1 MSRESISFI
10 ERQRLGTFSEP
21 IKQAFMLLSVLKDL
35 LYLLLLLLRE
45 NVSLEDARARLEVL
59 KADCVLSSDGAR
71 NDSPLSSTPASHKG
85 ELTCDIG
92 DRSTAHDF
100 VSAVR
105 KLCRAIVQR
114 DVKVITRILE
124 VEPRLAAQRHEGGWY
139 PIHAAVLTG
148 DLELVRSLLLFP
160 KVDVNAMCISTSFSV
175 GRERELGSSVDNIDG
190 ASPLHFSC
198 MTGNIDIIRL
208 LVEHGASMKAN
219 DSKQRRP
226 IEYFD
231 FDRHSGVVSAFKDLY
246 VKWKEREEFFKV
258 HNDVD
263 GLAKLIKKDKY
274 EVFEQSLKKN
284 PHFATRMTYHD
295 FTLLHLAVVRQRSR
309 FVELLISMD
318 KSVVNK
324 RDRCYHSSLESSHS
338 SFAPVTIP
346 HRHVSGATPL
356 HYACLVKN
364 MDIAKMLL
372 EAGADW
378 DIKDSQGR
386 LAEDL
391 IQRIDET
398 DNEVKSTFV
407 RLRDAEEEKRK
418 ENREKAKKDEGDKRR
433 DDESDYCSEAAGVP
447 ALEILILDGSHVLRL
462 IDENKKVPTKV
473 SMESL
478 LLLEDRIGDKLVGQR
493 GPIRLIANTIRLR
506 EGGWIDPDRPLAM
519 LFLGSSGVGKTEL
532 AKQLALYLHGKD
544 GMSTDKGQ
552 DISKL
557 ENDHGFVRIDMSE
570 FQERHTVF
578 NLIGAPK
585 SYVGYHDGGALTQP
599 LKKNPKAVVLLD
611 EIEKAHPDVLNTFLQ
626 VFDDGRITDSKDGT
640 ISCKD
645 AIFIMTSNIAG
656 EEIKNAAPRLRQL
669 VEQSEKGGRPESYVH
684 YIQDFTRSIRPQL
697 KCHLR
702 RDEFI
707 GRINQIVVFL
717 PLNQEEIEVVVQ
729 RELAMWCKRAEEK
742 HKIQL
747 TWSDEVVRKLAGSY
761 DVNYGVRS
769 VANEVQRIALQ
780 LVADAHIRGQI
791 SDNWRTELMINEV
804 GDIIMKGCARP
815 EDGIDIFSDFLWS
828 FED

>member
-1 MSRESISFI
+1 MI
-10 ERQRLGTFSEP
+10 
-21 IKQAFMLLSVLKDL
+21 
-35 LYLLLLLLRE
+35 
-45 NVSLEDARARLEVL
+45 
-59 KADCVLSSDGAR
+59 
-71 NDSPLSSTPASHKG
+71 
-85 ELTCDIG
+85 
-92 DRSTAHDF
+92 
-100 VSAVR
+100 
-105 KLCRAIVQR
+105 
-114 DVKVITRILE
+114 
-124 VEPRLAAQRHEGGWY
+124 
-139 PIHAAVLTG
+139 
-148 DLELVRSLLLFP
+148 
-160 KVDVNAMCISTSFSV
+160 
-175 GRERELGSSVDNIDG
+175 
-190 ASPLHFSC
+190 
-198 MTGNIDIIRL
+198 GNIDIIRL
-208 LVEHGASMKAN
+208 LVERGALMKAK

-246 VKWKEREEFFKV
+246 VEWKEREEFFKV

-263 GLAKLIKKDKY
+263 DLAKLIKKDKY

-284 PHFATRMTYHD
+284 PHLATRTTYQD

-309 FVELLISMD
+309 FVELLISTD

-324 RDRCYHSSLESSHS
+324 RDRCYHSSSHL
-338 SFAPVTIP
+338 SFAPATIP
-346 HRHVSGATPL
+346 HKYVIRATPL

-391 IQRIDET
+391 IQRIDEA
-398 DNEVKSTFV
+398 DDEVKSTFV
-407 RLRDAEEEKRK
+407 RLRNAEEEKRK
-418 ENREKAKKDEGDKRR
+418 GNREGAKKDEGGKLR
-433 DDESDYCSEAAGVP
+433 DDESDNSCEAA
-447 ALEILILDGSHVLRL
+447 
-462 IDENKKVPTKV
+462 DENKEVPTRV

-493 GPIRLIANTIRLR
+493 GPIRLIANAIRLR
-506 EGGWIDPDRPLAM
+506 EGGWVDPDRPLAM

-544 GMSTDKGQ
+544 GMSTDEGQ
-552 DISKL
+552 DIAKL
-557 ENDHGFVRIDMSE
+557 ENGHGFVRIDMSE

-585 SYVGYHDGGALTQP
+585 SYVGYYDGGALTQP

-669 VEQSEKGGRPESYVH
+669 VEQSEKEGRPESYVH
-684 YIQDFTRSIRPQL
+684 HIQDFTRSIRPQL
-697 KCHLR
+697 KCHLN

-717 PLNQEEIEVVVQ
+717 PLNQEEIEVAVQ
-729 RELAMWCKRAEEK
+729 RELSMWCKRAEEK
-742 HKIQL
+742 HKIRL
-747 TWSDEVVRKLAGSY
+747 TWNDEVVRKLAASY
-761 DVNYGVRS
+761 DINYGVRS

-780 LVADAHIRGQI
+780 LIADAHIRGQI
-791 SDNWRTELMINEV
+791 SDNWQAELMINEV

>member
-1 MSRESISFI
+1 MSCDSISTI
-10 ERQRLGTFSEP
+10 EKQRLGIFSEP
-21 IKQAFMLLSVLKDL
+21 IKQAFMLLSILQEL
-35 LYLLLLLLRE
+35 LYLLLPLLRE
-45 NVSLEDARARLEVL
+45 NVSLEDVRARLEVL
-59 KADCVLSSDGAR
+59 KADGRLFSDGVR
-71 NDSPLSSTPASHKG
+71 SDSPLSSSSDSREG
-85 ELTCDIG
+85 ESTCDIG
-92 DRSTAHDF
+92 DRSTAQGF

-105 KLCRAIVQR
+105 KLCKAIVQR
-114 DVKVITRILE
+114 DIKVVTRILE
-124 VEPRLAAQRHEGGWY
+124 VEPRLVAQRHEGGWY
-139 PIHAAVLTG
+139 PIHAAALTG
-148 DLELVRSLLLFP
+148 DLEVVRSLLAFP
-160 KVDVNAMCISTSFSV
+160 KVDVNAAYNSTSASV
-175 GRERELGSSVDNIDG
+175 DREREFGSSVDNTDG
-190 ASPLHFSC
+190 ATPLHFAC
-198 MTGNIDIIRL
+198 MTGDIDIIRL
-208 LVEHGASMKAN
+208 LVEHGSSMKAN

-231 FDRHSGVVSAFKDLY
+231 FDRHSETIAAFKDLY

-258 HNDVD
+258 YNDVD
-263 GLAKLIKKDKY
+263 SLAKLIKKDKY
-274 EVFEQSLKKN
+274 EVFEKSLKKN
-284 PHFATRMTYHD
+284 PHLATRMTYRD

-318 KSVVNK
+318 KSMANK
-324 RDRCYHSSLESSHS
+324 RDRCYYSSSESSLS

-346 HRHVSGATPL
+346 HKHVTRATPL

-372 EAGADW
+372 ESGADW

-398 DNEVKSTFV
+398 DDEVKSIFV

-418 ENREKAKKDEGDKRR
+418 ENGEKAKKDEGGKRR
-433 DDESDYCSEAAGVP
+433 DDESDNSSEAADV
-447 ALEILILDGSHVLRL
+447 
-462 IDENKKVPTKV
+462 NKEVPTKV
-473 SMESL
+473 SMGMHLAKHFTLTPYVPVLLTESL

-493 GPIRLIANTIRLR
+493 GPIRLIANAIRLR
-506 EGGWIDPDRPLAM
+506 EGGWVDPDRPLAM

-552 DISKL
+552 DLAKL
-557 ENDHGFVRIDMSE
+557 EKDHGFVRIDMSE

-585 SYVGYHDGGALTQP
+585 SYVGYYDGGALTQP

-626 VFDDGRITDSKDGT
+626 VFDDGRITDSKDGM

-669 VEQSEKGGRPESYVH
+669 VELSEKEGRPESYVH
-684 YIQDFTRSIRPQL
+684 HIQDFTRSIRPQI
-697 KCHLR
+697 KCHLK

-717 PLNQEEIEVVVQ
+717 PLNQEEIEVAVQ

-742 HKIQL
+742 HKIHL
-747 TWSDEVVRKLAGSY
+747 TWTDEVVRKLAASY

-769 VANEVQRIALQ
+769 AANEVQRIALQ

-791 SDNWRTELMINEV
+791 SDNWQAELAINEV

-815 EDGIDIFSDFLWS
+815 EDSVDIFSDFLWS